1 MNNLSVEDAKTIF
14 FDSNYIL
21 LDGIFWDGITQKL
34 DQYELSYIT
43 IGLDYF
49 GHKDL
54 CPLIINLNETN
65 NKEYIWE
72 YFGEDYHINATSKF
86 DHMSIFQN
94 IIKTD
99 ATVEYFKDYIK
110 DLMIVK
116 VGKDRKIFR
125 FYDSRVM
132 MYAQYFMNSSAKEFL
147 DIGRKINKIKIDSWI
162 INVASNYYSIEH
174 DLILKDLKNNYT
186 IDIFYEATQEIREAF
201 YLNHDINL
209 LQLIKEKVE
218 C

>member
-1 MNNLSVEDAKTIF
+1 MNSLSIEDAKAIF
-14 FDSNYIL
+14 LDSNYIL

-34 DQYELSYIT
+34 DQNDISYIT
-43 IGLDYF
+43 IGLEYF

-54 CPLIINLNETN
+54 CPLLINLNNTK
-65 NKEYIWE
+65 NKEELWGC
-72 YFGEDYHINATSKF
+72 FGENFHLNATSSF
-86 DHMSIFQN
+86 DYMSIFQN

-99 ATVEYFKDYIK
+99 ATVEDIKDYIVG
-110 DLMIVK
+110 LMIVNIRGTK
-116 VGKDRKIFR
+116 KIFR

-132 MYAQYFMNSSAKEFL
+132 MYAQYFMNSNAKEFL
-147 DIGRKINKIKIDSWI
+147 DMGKKINKIKIDSWI

-201 YLNHDINL
+201 YLNDDINL